1 MAEEDCRV
9 LLVQSHVVSG
19 YVGNKSAVFPLQVLG
34 FEVDYINSVQFS
46 NHTGYK
52 CFKGQV
58 LNADELKELFDGL
71 KSNNI
76 NNYSYL
82 VTGYIGS
89 VSFLE
94 GVLEMVKEFKKVKP
108 DLLYVC
114 DPVMG
119 DRGFMYVPKELL
131 PVYQEKIIPHADLI
145 TPNQYEAEL
154 LTGLSIKTKADAI
167 QAMDMFHEKGVK
179 SVVLSSCEFDS
190 SSTLVLLGS
199 QINVKLVWPHGG
211 SIFTSV
217 CVCVCLSVCEQDN
230 SRTAGLILFLFLNFL
245 LFLLQTACEKT
256 IATMQAVLQ
265 RTLDYAQKAAGPG
278 NKATAAQRELRLVQS
293 KKDIEEPSVTLK
305 AKSL

>member
-52 CFKGQV
+52 SFKGQV
-58 LNADELKELFDGL
+58 LNADELRELFDGL
-71 KSNNI
+71 KANNI

-154 LTGLSIKTKADAI
+154 LTGMSIKTKADAI
-167 QAMDMFHEKGVK
+167 QAMDMFHEKGVQ

-190 SSTLVLLGS
+190 SDTLVLLGS
-199 QINVKLVWPHGG
+199 QINGGEKKRIELEMPKL
-211 SIFTSV
+211 
-217 CVCVCLSVCEQDN
+217 N
-230 SRTAGLILFLFLNFL
+230 LNFTGTGDLFTACL
-245 LFLLQTACEKT
+245 LAWVHKHPKDLATACEKT

-265 RTLDYAQKAAGPG
+265 RTLDYARRVAGEG
-278 NKATAAQRELRLVQS
+278 NKPTAAQRELRLIQS

-305 AKSL
+305 AKPL

>member
-52 CFKGQV
+52 SFKGQV
-58 LNADELKELFDGL
+58 LNAEQLKELFDGL
-71 KSNNI
+71 KANNI

-94 GVLEMVKEFKKVKP
+94 GVLDMVKEFKKVKP

-131 PVYQEKIIPHADLI
+131 PVYQEKIIPHADLV

-179 SVVLSSCEFDS
+179 SVVLSSCEFES

-199 QINVKLVWPHGG
+199 QINGDEKKRIELEMPKL
-211 SIFTSV
+211 
-217 CVCVCLSVCEQDN
+217 N
-230 SRTAGLILFLFLNFL
+230 LNFTGTGD
-245 LFLLQTACEKT
+245 LFTACLVAWVHKHPKDLATACEKT

-265 RTLDYAQKAAGPG
+265 RTLEYAQTAGPG

-293 KKDIEEPSVTLK
+293 KKDIEEPAVTLK

>member
-154 LTGLSIKTKADAI
+154 LTGMSIKTKADAI

-199 QINVKLVWPHGG
+199 QINGSEKKRIELEMPKL
-211 SIFTSV
+211 
-217 CVCVCLSVCEQDN
+217 N
-230 SRTAGLILFLFLNFL
+230 LNFTGTGD
-245 LFLLQTACEKT
+245 LFTACLVAWVHKHPNDLATACEKT

-278 NKATAAQRELRLVQS
+278 NKATAAQRELRLIQS

>member
-154 LTGLSIKTKADAI
+154 LTGMSIKTKADAI

-199 QINVKLVWPHGG
+199 QINGSEKKRIELEMPKL
-211 SIFTSV
+211 
-217 CVCVCLSVCEQDN
+217 N
-230 SRTAGLILFLFLNFL
+230 LNFTGTGD
-245 LFLLQTACEKT
+245 LFTACLVAWVHKHPNDLATACEKT

-278 NKATAAQRELRLVQS
+278 NKASLVLHVQY
-293 KKDIEEPSVTLK
+293 
-305 AKSL
+305 

>member
-52 CFKGQV
+52 SFKGQV
-58 LNADELKELFDGL
+58 LNAEQLKELFDGL
-71 KSNNI
+71 KANNI

-94 GVLEMVKEFKKVKP
+94 GVLDMVKEFKKVKP

-131 PVYQEKIIPHADLI
+131 PVYQEKIIPHADLV

-179 SVVLSSCEFDS
+179 SVVLSSCEFES

-199 QINVKLVWPHGG
+199 QINGDEKKRIELEMPKL
-211 SIFTSV
+211 
-217 CVCVCLSVCEQDN
+217 N
-230 SRTAGLILFLFLNFL
+230 LNFTGTGD
-245 LFLLQTACEKT
+245 LFTACLVAWVHKHPKDLATACEKT

-265 RTLDYAQKAAGPG
+265 RTLEYAQKAAGPG

-293 KKDIEEPSVTLK
+293 KKDIEEPAVTLK
-305 AKSL
+305 AKPL